1 MKRIS
6 PEVWVALL
14 SVASI
19 SILLFGLR
27 FLKGSTVLSGNVILL
42 AKYEQVSGLKRGAK
56 VLYKGFKIGYVGD
69 ITANTSEDK
78 LLVELVLTEPVSLPT
93 DSKAVIEAVDVLGTM
108 AVQVIPGKAT
118 TTLASGQMIT
128 GNVATGMVQRLE
140 TELIPLKNKIQ
151 ETVSELDFTIHS
163 INSIFRDS
171 VRWKAMVADINQIT
185 HHLAQTTQGTAQ
197 LVGQLQA
204 SARAFGH
211 LIETVDKNSPQIEK
225 ILSGT
230 GQLTDSLGQSILQ
243 TNRLLRSA
251 AGLTQQLETT
261 VTQINRGQG
270 SIGKLMATDSLHTNL
285 NQSLQSLDKLLTDFR
300 LYPKRYFH
308 FSVFGRKSKLPAP

>member
-14 SVASI
+14 AVTSI

-27 FLKGSTVLSGNVILL
+27 FLKGSTLFSGDVILV
-42 AKYEQVSGLKRGAK
+42 AKYDQVSGLKRGAK

-69 ITANTSEDK
+69 ITADISSDK
-78 LLVELVLTEPVSLPT
+78 LLVQLVITEPVSITT

-108 AVQVIPGKAT
+108 AVQVVPGKSS
-118 TTLASGQMIT
+118 TTLGSGQMI
-128 GNVATGMVQRLE
+128 GDSVAVGMMQRLE

-163 INSIFRDS
+163 VNSIFRDS

-185 HHLAQTTQGTAQ
+185 HNLAQTTQGTAQ

-204 SARAFGH
+204 AARAFGH

-230 GQLTDSLGQSILQ
+230 GQLSDSLGQSLVQ
-243 TNRLLRSA
+243 ANRLLRSA

-270 SIGKLMATDSLHTNL
+270 SIGKLMATDSLHTSL

-308 FSVFGRKSKLPAP
+308 FSVFGRKSKPPTP